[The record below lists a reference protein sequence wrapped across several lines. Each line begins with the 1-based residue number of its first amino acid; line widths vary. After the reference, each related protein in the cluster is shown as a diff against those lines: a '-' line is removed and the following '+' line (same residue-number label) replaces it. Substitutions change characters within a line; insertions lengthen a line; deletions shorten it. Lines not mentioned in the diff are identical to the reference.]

1 MSTKVFDTK
10 AGRYIDWIGTQGAVK
25 DYFGE
30 IEAGLRAKGIVQ
42 SVKG

>member
-1 MSTKVFDTK
+1 VM
-10 AGRYIDWIGTQGAVK
+10 TQGPVK